1 MKIILLRHGKPKRS
15 DIWIGRLDI
24 PLSEEGKKEVE
35 AIAKKFEG
43 IKIIYTS
50 PLLRAR
56 QTAEIIAQV
65 IDAEIYVVNEFTARD
80 HGEATGKT
88 SHEIIQLFPDGIPGQ
103 ESLEEVRA
111 RAVNNFKE
119 ILAKGEDA
127 IIVTHKK
134 VIQELLGW
142 ILSISVDNALK
153 FAIDPAHFCEIKY
166 ESGKFKV
173 LRVNC
178 M

>member
-1 MKIILLRHGKPKRS
+1 MKIVLLRHGKPTRS
-15 DIWIGRLDI
+15 DIWLGRLDV

-50 PLLRAR
+50 PLLRAK
-56 QTAEIIAQV
+56 QTAEIIAREL
-65 IDAEIYVVNEFTARD
+65 DAKIEIAQGFTARD

-88 SHEIIQLFPDGIPGQ
+88 VDEIKRLFPDRIPGQ

-142 ILSISVDNALK
+142 MLNVSVEDSLK
-153 FAIDPAHFCEIKY
+153 FAIDPSHFCEIKY
-166 ESGKFKV
+166 EKEEFKI
-173 LRVNC
+173 LNLNC
-178 M
+178 